1 MDGATFSATN
11 VQESY
16 SEDSLHS
23 HAPIII
29 TLALLVLS
37 GIARHLTFSHW
48 RFKIL
53 QTVWRFV
60 SLMRESH
67 PCLTTN
73 WYFNIYIHKLR
84 NDVYIL
90 FIKMQAASVAN
101 PLESEVSQFLQEIVS
116 LGSEKEYAGT
126 ALSPDS
132 FDYLVPA
139 SFTVETYYNAFGQGE
154 NNNPGATSVACIKPQ
169 GTGSGDVQLNPTC
182 PLTTT
187 TGAEEHTGVGSS
199 AEEPHVSS
207 AERELKKAHKA

>member
-29 TLALLVLS
+29 TLALL
-37 GIARHLTFSHW
+37 
-48 RFKIL
+48 
-53 QTVWRFV
+53 
-60 SLMRESH
+60 
-67 PCLTTN
+67 
-73 WYFNIYIHKLR
+73 
-84 NDVYIL
+84 
-90 FIKMQAASVAN
+90 AASVAD
-101 PLESEVSQFLQEIVS
+101 PLESE
-116 LGSEKEYAGT
+116 
-126 ALSPDS
+126 
-132 FDYLVPA
+132 
-139 SFTVETYYNAFGQGE
+139 
-154 NNNPGATSVACIKPQ
+154 

>member
-23 HAPIII
+23 HA
-29 TLALLVLS
+29 LL
-37 GIARHLTFSHW
+37 
-48 RFKIL
+48 
-53 QTVWRFV
+53 
-60 SLMRESH
+60 
-67 PCLTTN
+67 
-73 WYFNIYIHKLR
+73 
-84 NDVYIL
+84 
-90 FIKMQAASVAN
+90 AASVAD
-101 PLESEVSQFLQEIVS
+101 PLESE
-116 LGSEKEYAGT
+116 
-126 ALSPDS
+126 
-132 FDYLVPA
+132 
-139 SFTVETYYNAFGQGE
+139 
-154 NNNPGATSVACIKPQ
+154 